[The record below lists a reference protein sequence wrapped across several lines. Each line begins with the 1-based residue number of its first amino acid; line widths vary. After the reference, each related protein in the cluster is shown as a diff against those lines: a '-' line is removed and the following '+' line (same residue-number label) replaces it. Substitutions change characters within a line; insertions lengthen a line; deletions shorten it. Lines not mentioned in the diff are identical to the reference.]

1 MAKRPEKR
9 PASEHD
15 DDEPEDAADLPE
27 AKVVTAE
34 AEDPLRMVK
43 LGGFA
48 VALIGG
54 WAFVIFANKRHIT
67 APVVF
72 VCLAYFAILMTVI
85 NLWRTG
91 AAAANGNTVNDWQRP
106 IGARGQLLKEKKTL
120 LKAIKEAEFDFA
132 MGKLSKA
139 DSDALIRDYR
149 ARAIEVIKELDRGG
163 ERLTA
168 KEQIE
173 REVKA
178 RLALDAQNKP
188 SKRVKNENEKQAAK
202 SAAKTAK
209 ADAADAKANAKS
221 DVVDAKSI
229 AKTDAA
235 DAKAAEK
242 TANEDERRD
251 TAEAKLN
258 AGSVDRRAASADPT
272 AEKLGEV
279 VEQMAARDQLA
290 MNRDEEEE
298 SKPTGTGESS

>member
-1 MAKRPEKR
+1 
-9 PASEHD
+9 
-15 DDEPEDAADLPE
+15 
-27 AKVVTAE
+27 
-34 AEDPLRMVK
+34 
-43 LGGFA
+43 
-48 VALIGG
+48 
-54 WAFVIFANKRHIT
+54 
-67 APVVF
+67 
-72 VCLAYFAILMTVI
+72 
-85 NLWRTG
+85 
-91 AAAANGNTVNDWQRP
+91 
-106 IGARGQLLKEKKTL
+106 
-120 LKAIKEAEFDFA
+120 
-132 MGKLSKA
+132 
-139 DSDALIRDYR
+139 LIRDYR

-163 ERLTA
+163 DAQLSA

-209 ADAADAKANAKS
+209 TDAADAKANAKS
-221 DVVDAKSI
+221 DAAGAKS
-229 AKTDAA
+229 AE
-235 DAKAAEK
+235 KAAN
-242 TANEDERRD
+242 ADERRD